1 MTAIEIEGVTARAL
15 FEALHAMPPAQR
27 AYASWVMSKEALDR
41 IKGLPEAERDGPI
54 WGTPGYLFG
63 KPIQIMPGAEGIELV
78 TATAGPSAAKADHHA
93 SEAERLLKAA
103 GKPVFRGEWPT
114 VSTPEQAL
122 MRAGV
127 HAALANYYNTRG
139 EGGE

>member
-15 FEALHAMPPAQR
+15 FEALHAMDPAQR

-41 IKGLPEAERDGPI
+41 VKGLPEVEQWAV
-54 WGTPGYLFG
+54 PGYLLG
-63 KPIQIMPGAEGIELV
+63 KPVQIMPGAEGIELV
-78 TATAGPSAAKADHHA
+78 TATAGLNAAKADHHA

-103 GKPVFRGEWPT
+103 GKPIFTTAWPSVAT
-114 VSTPEQAL
+114 REQAL
-122 MRAGV
+122 IRAGV
-127 HAALANYYNTRG
+127 HAALAGYYNTRG